1 MNMML
6 YTNQCII
13 ICWCVI
19 ILIHVVCV
27 YREMGC
33 VKTYSEI
40 SECLTKE
47 NTAVVISLSD
57 FIGIETTRNLHFSP
71 VDKEE
76 GEQTGAEGEEGGG
89 AKPLEDQPDGG
100 VLLRA
105 LQRSV
110 PRAQRW
116 LQTRPPSSFQTR
128 SPSSVETPQWR

>member
-1 MNMML
+1 MPRGQIEFLEDM
-6 YTNQCII
+6 
-13 ICWCVI
+13 
-19 ILIHVVCV
+19 
-27 YREMGC
+27 
-33 VKTYSEI
+33 SEEDLQEKAL
-40 SECLTKE
+40 SSARL
-47 NTAVVISLSD
+47 SLSGKTELERAAVLHQH
-57 FIGIETTRNLHFSP
+57 IGSRTMGDMVIETFTPNP
-71 VDKEE
+71 DKEE